1 MERERVQLPWATAEP
16 SCSQEATHSPLGKSF
31 LPIGAFGDSA
41 TGEDETIEKMVEEN
55 RVVTYDV
62 HFANGATR

>member
-16 SCSQEATHSPLGKSF
+16 SGSQVAKLSPLGKSF
-31 LPIGAFGDSA
+31 LPSEAFRHSL

-55 RVVTYDV
+55 RVVMYDLS
-62 HFANGATR
+62 FANGATR